1 MTAEENIA
9 SLALFVRPRIHEIM
23 NRWWILESLKSIRNQ
38 RHDLSFLMNLFIV
51 QKSWLKVVTFFKTTT
66 FMGGLRLRVA
76 LACLRPTPAVW
87 VWEKVT
93 EWKLSEEARDRREGE
108 GPSGLVTFTF
118 SQPAEP
124 LCQGSPGQSHYTF
137 QILLTQAAR
146 ETQESQPLRINLS
159 WPGIINS

>member
-38 RHDLSFLMNLFIV
+38 RHDLSFLLNIFNV

-66 FMGGLRLRVA
+66 FMGRLRLKVA
-76 LACLRPTPAVW
+76 LARLRPTPAVW

-118 SQPAEP
+118 SQPAELGLSRPEP
-124 LCQGSPGQSHYTF
+124 LHFPNTSDTSRQRNTRISTSP
-137 QILLTQAAR
+137 
-146 ETQESQPLRINLS
+146 N
-159 WPGIINS
+159 